1 MGASVCCDN
10 RQRYFALVPY
20 RRNCRDRD
28 EDAIK
33 GVVDGGHQADS
44 ADGGRDDFPGG
55 CGSAVASLVQTDESF
70 EKAADRCSVD
80 SFSSTLRFALAACA
94 VLLFCTPAAAQPW
107 PTKPVR
113 IIAAGTA
120 GGTADIVARLLA
132 DALAKELGQ
141 PVIVEPKP
149 GAAGAIAVTDLLQ
162 APRDGYTVLVGVNSL
177 VSEIPHIV
185 KLRIDMGKE
194 IKPLAELARSGLVM
208 VGTPSLPA
216 KTLSEVVAYVK
227 AKPGKVNYASYTPGT
242 LSHIMGLQ
250 LNKAA
255 GIDMTHVGYKGS
267 TPALADVMGGHVQL
281 MFDGMA
287 TSLPLIKSGKIKAF
301 AVSSPARIP
310 ALPDVPTFTE
320 LGYPQLEAVAWMGLW
335 TTPDAPAFAQARLRD
350 ATLKVLTQPQLRERL
365 KDIGFEVGQPRTSDE
380 MSKSLSADYE
390 RVGAMLKAINFKPE

>member
-1 MGASVCCDN
+1 MLSRFIQQN
-10 RQRYFALVPY
+10 
-20 RRNCRDRD
+20 
-28 EDAIK
+28 
-33 GVVDGGHQADS
+33 
-44 ADGGRDDFPGG
+44 
-55 CGSAVASLVQTDESF
+55 
-70 EKAADRCSVD
+70 
-80 SFSSTLRFALAACA
+80 LRFALAASA

-132 DALAKELGQ
+132 DALTKELGQ

-185 KLRIDMGKE
+185 KLRIDMAKE

-216 KTLSEVVAYVK
+216 KTFSEVVAYVK

-301 AVSSPARIP
+301 AVSSPTRTSV
-310 ALPDVPTFTE
+310 LPDVPTFTE

-335 TTPDAPAFAQARLRD
+335 TTPDVSPLVQARLRD
-350 ATLKVLTQPQLRERL
+350 ATLKVLAQPQLRERL
-365 KDIGFEVGQPRTSDE
+365 KDIGFEVGQPRSSDE
-380 MSKSLSADYE
+380 MSKSLRADYE

>member
-1 MGASVCCDN
+1 MLS
-10 RQRYFALVPY
+10 RFTRLS
-20 RRNCRDRD
+20 R
-28 EDAIK
+28 
-33 GVVDGGHQADS
+33 H
-44 ADGGRDDFPGG
+44 
-55 CGSAVASLVQTDESF
+55 
-70 EKAADRCSVD
+70 
-80 SFSSTLRFALAACA
+80 FALAASA
-94 VLLFCTPAAAQPW
+94 VLLSCAPAAAQPW

-132 DALAKELGQ
+132 DSLAKELGQ
-141 PVIVEPKP
+141 PVIVDPKP

-185 KLRIDMGKE
+185 KLRIDMAKE

-216 KTLSEVVAYVK
+216 KTFSEVVAYVK
-227 AKPGKVNYASYTPGT
+227 AKPGQVNYASYTPGT

-267 TPALADVMGGHVQL
+267 TPALADVMGGHVEL

-287 TSLPLIKSGKIKAF
+287 TSLPLIRSGKVKAF
-301 AVSSPARIP
+301 AVSSPARMP
-310 ALPDVPTFTE
+310 VLVDVPTFTE

-335 TTPDAPAFAQARLRD
+335 STPDVPAFVQARLRN
-350 ATLKVLTQPQLRERL
+350 ATLKALAQPHLHERL

-380 MSKSLSADYE
+380 MSKSLRADYE
-390 RVGAMLKAINFKPE
+390 RVGAMLKAINFKAE

>member
-1 MGASVCCDN
+1 MTA
-10 RQRYFALVPY
+10 
-20 RRNCRDRD
+20 
-28 EDAIK
+28 
-33 GVVDGGHQADS
+33 
-44 ADGGRDDFPGG
+44 
-55 CGSAVASLVQTDESF
+55 
-70 EKAADRCSVD
+70 
-80 SFSSTLRFALAACA
+80 
-94 VLLFCTPAAAQPW
+94 AAAQAW

-132 DALAKELGQ
+132 DALVKEFGQ
-141 PVIVEPKP
+141 PVIVESKP

-185 KLRIDMGKE
+185 KLRIDMATE

-208 VGTPSLPA
+208 IGTPSLPA
-216 KTLSEVVAYVK
+216 KTFSEVVAYVK
-227 AKPGKVNYASYTPGT
+227 AKPGQVNYASYTPGT

-287 TSLPLIKSGKIKAF
+287 TSLPLIKSGKVKAF
-301 AVSSPARIP
+301 AVSSPARTP
-310 ALPDVPTFTE
+310 VLPDVPTFTE

-335 TTPDAPAFAQARLRD
+335 TTPDVPAFVQARLRD
-350 ATLKVLTQPQLRERL
+350 ATLKVLAQPQMRERL
-365 KDIGFEVGQPRTSDE
+365 KDIGFEVGQPRSSDE
-380 MSKSLSADYE
+380 MSKSLRTDYE